1 MGNIPVIIARWG
13 IRIGFISAAVIAFT
27 VFLNYIFQ
35 LLLVTLNGNVLTDIF
50 AMIQVWLPFD
60 LNVIL
65 LWFTTAVVLYVGY
78 LLTIQAFKF
87 LDMLIKD

>member
-1 MGNIPVIIARWG
+1 MGNTPVVIARWG
-13 IRIGFISAAVIAFT
+13 IRLGFVAAAILAFT
-27 VFLNYIFQ
+27 VMLNYIFE

-65 LWFTTAVVLYVGY
+65 LWFTTAVVFYVGY
-78 LLTIQAFKF
+78 LLTVQAFKF
-87 LDMLIKD
+87 IDMLIKD